1 MMDKCLALAVGHQT
15 VSNSGSA
22 RDLNLSDLGWQLQQ
36 AGWDILSSELGG
48 RVAARRE
55 RVPGS
60 HVWTMVI
67 DRHRNWRFTVTR
79 ALEPAAGR
87 VLVRGGHVVHV
98 LREQQQVV
106 TMAGRLEDQAD
117 LPGLLVELAQ
127 LALEE
132 TGVSAHP
139 AEGTTPWEE
148 NSAPGATSRR

>member
-1 MMDKCLALAVGHQT
+1 M
-15 VSNSGSA
+15 A
-22 RDLNLSDLGWQLQQ
+22 RQIASHAESTHDLNLSDLGWQLQQ

-79 ALEPAAGR
+79 ALKPPSGR
-87 VLVRGGHVVHV
+87 VLVRGGHVLHV

-106 TMAGRLEDQAD
+106 TLAGRLEDQAD